1 MPRTITPTFGGANLA
16 LNVEGF
22 LLLVS
27 ATLFLSYVS
36 SLIYSKTRIPDVV
49 WLLSLGYLMG
59 PVLGFFRYEDFIK
72 IFEYLMLVVV
82 ALFSFD
88 TGINVNISSVMR
100 NVVKALT
107 LSAATFVGIIA
118 VVGYSMHY
126 LMPGLFP
133 LLDGMLL
140 GAMIGGLGG
149 ISVTGILD
157 RLKTLVPSV
166 EGDGVLLNLEA
177 TLSDTFRLVAVFTLY
192 NLKKIAPYTME
203 EALKE
208 IVWVF
213 TIATIFGIVVGLL
226 WSEVLDFLWARPFN
240 YMMTIAALFPVYIF
254 SERYIGI
261 SGGAIT
267 ALAFGLAVNNHNYL
281 YRVFGWKRRLKV
293 NKFRIRE
300 FNQEITFLVKAFF
313 FVYIGLIVS
322 LSVEYA
328 VLGVGVVALMLAT
341 RYAVVT
347 GIAGLLRLSAGE
359 KVLSSLIFLQ
369 GTAALVM
376 SQLPR
381 IWDPEMAVF
390 ADPNLFSDL
399 CFPIV
404 IITLISVSIL
414 GPVMASRQLRE

>member
-1 MPRTITPTFGGANLA
+1 VA

-27 ATLFLSYVS
+27 ATLFLSYIS
-36 SLIYSKTRIPDVV
+36 SLIYSKTKIPDIV
-49 WLLSLGYLMG
+49 WLLGLGYILG
-59 PVLGFFRYEDFIK
+59 PVLNFFRYEDFIK
-72 IFEYLMLVVV
+72 IFEYLILVVV
-82 ALFSFD
+82 GLFSFD

-107 LSAATFVGIIA
+107 LSATTFIAIIA
-118 VVGYSMHY
+118 VVGYTMHY
-126 LMPGLFP
+126 LMPSRFP

-157 RLKTLVPSV
+157 RLKTLIPSV
-166 EGDGVLLNLEA
+166 EKDGVVLNLES

-192 NLKKIAPYTME
+192 NLKKIAPYTIE

-240 YMMTIAALFPVYIF
+240 YIMTIAALFPVYIF
-254 SERYIGI
+254 SERYIGNA
-261 SGGAIT
+261 GGAIT

-322 LSVEYA
+322 LSVDYA
-328 VLGVGVVALMLAT
+328 ILGAGVVALMLAT
-341 RYAVVT
+341 RYAVAT
-347 GIAGLLRLSAGE
+347 GVGGLLRFSVGE
-359 KVLSSLIFLQ
+359 KVLSRLIFLQ
-369 GTAALVM
+369 GTSALVM

-381 IWDPEMAVF
+381 IWDPEMVVF

-399 CFPIV
+399 CYPIV
-404 IITLISVSIL
+404 IITLVFVSIL
-414 GPVMASRQLRE
+414 GPVIARRQLRDI

>member
-1 MPRTITPTFGGANLA
+1 MA

-27 ATLFLSYVS
+27 ATLFLSYIS
-36 SLIYSKTRIPDVV
+36 SLIYSKTKIPDIV
-49 WLLSLGYLMG
+49 WLLCLGYVLG
-59 PVLGFFRYEDFIK
+59 PVLNFFRYEDFIK
-72 IFEYLMLVVV
+72 IFEYLILVVV

-88 TGINVNISSVMR
+88 TGINVNISSVMQ
-100 NVVKALT
+100 NIVKALT
-107 LSAATFVGIIA
+107 LSATTFIAIIA

-126 LMPGLFP
+126 LLPSQFP
-133 LLDGMLL
+133 LFDGMLL

-157 RLKTLVPSV
+157 RLKTLIPSV
-166 EGDGVLLNLEA
+166 EKDGVILNLES

-192 NLKKIAPYTME
+192 NLKKLSPYTIE

-213 TIATIFGIVVGLL
+213 TVATIFGIIVGLL
-226 WSEVLDFLWARPFN
+226 WSEVLNFLWARPFN
-240 YMMTIAALFPVYIF
+240 YIMTIAALFPVYIF
-254 SERYIGI
+254 SENYVGNA
-261 SGGAIT
+261 GGAIT

-281 YRVFGWKRRLKV
+281 YRVFGWKRKLKV

-322 LSVEYA
+322 LSMNYA
-328 VLGVGVVALMLAT
+328 ILGVGVVALMLAT
-341 RYAVVT
+341 RYAVAT
-347 GIAGLLRLSAGE
+347 GVGGLLRFSVGE
-359 KVLSSLIFLQ
+359 KVLSRLIFLQ
-369 GTAALVM
+369 GTSALVM

-390 ADPNLFSDL
+390 ADPKVFSDL
-399 CFPIV
+399 CYPIV
-404 IITLISVSIL
+404 IITLVFVSIM
-414 GPVMASRQLRE
+414 GPVIARRQLRDL

>member
-1 MPRTITPTFGGANLA
+1 MA

-27 ATLFLSYVS
+27 ATLFLSYIS
-36 SLIYSKTRIPDVV
+36 SLIYSRTKIPDIV
-49 WLLSLGYLMG
+49 WLLCLGYVLG
-59 PVLGFFRYEDFIK
+59 PVLNFFRYEDFIK
-72 IFEYLMLVVV
+72 IFEYLILVVV

-107 LSAATFVGIIA
+107 LSATTFIAIIA

-126 LMPGLFP
+126 LLPSRFP

-157 RLKTLVPSV
+157 RLKTLIPSV
-166 EGDGVLLNLEA
+166 EKDGVILNLES

-192 NLKKIAPYTME
+192 NLKKLAPYTLE

-208 IVWVF
+208 VVWVF
-213 TIATIFGIVVGLL
+213 TIATIFGIIIGLL
-226 WSEVLDFLWARPFN
+226 WSEVLNLLWARPFN
-240 YMMTIAALFPVYIF
+240 YIMTIAALFPVYIF
-254 SERYIGI
+254 SENYIGNA
-261 SGGAIT
+261 GGAIT
-267 ALAFGLAVNNHNYL
+267 ALAFGLAVNNHNYM

-322 LSVEYA
+322 LSVDYA
-328 VLGVGVVALMLAT
+328 ILGVGVVALMLAT
-341 RYAVVT
+341 RYAVAT
-347 GIAGLLRLSAGE
+347 GVGSLLRFSVGE
-359 KVLSSLIFLQ
+359 KVLSKLIFLQ
-369 GTAALVM
+369 GTSALVM

-399 CFPIV
+399 CYPIV
-404 IITLISVSIL
+404 IITLVFVSIL
-414 GPVMASRQLRE
+414 GPVLAKRQLRDV

>member
-1 MPRTITPTFGGANLA
+1 MA
-16 LNVEGF
+16 LNVEWF

-27 ATLFLSYVS
+27 ATLFLSYIS
-36 SLIYSKTRIPDVV
+36 SLIYSKTKIPDIV
-49 WLLSLGYLMG
+49 WLLCLGYVLG
-59 PVLGFFRYEDFIK
+59 PVLNFFRYEDFIK
-72 IFEYLMLVVV
+72 IFEYLILVVV

-107 LSAATFVGIIA
+107 LSATTFIAIIA

-126 LMPGLFP
+126 LLPNRFP
-133 LLDGMLL
+133 LFDGMLL

-157 RLKTLVPSV
+157 RLKTLIPSV
-166 EGDGVLLNLEA
+166 EKDGVILTLES

-192 NLKKIAPYTME
+192 NLKKLAPYTIE

-208 IVWVF
+208 VVWVF
-213 TIATIFGIVVGLL
+213 TIATIFGVIIGLL
-226 WSEVLDFLWARPFN
+226 WSEVLNFLWARPFN
-240 YMMTIAALFPVYIF
+240 YIMTIAALFPVYIF
-254 SERYIGI
+254 SENYIGNA
-261 SGGAIT
+261 GGAIT
-267 ALAFGLAVNNHNYL
+267 ALAFGLAVNNHNYM

-322 LSVEYA
+322 LSLNYA
-328 VLGVGVVALMLAT
+328 ILGVGVVALMLAT
-341 RYAVVT
+341 RYAVAT
-347 GIAGLLRLSAGE
+347 GVGNLLRFSIGE
-359 KVLSSLIFLQ
+359 KVLSRLIFLQ
-369 GTAALVM
+369 GTSALVM

-381 IWDPEMAVF
+381 IWDPEMVVF
-390 ADPNLFSDL
+390 ADPSIFSDL
-399 CFPIV
+399 CYPIV
-404 IITLISVSIL
+404 IITLIFVSIL
-414 GPVMASRQLRE
+414 GPVIARRQLREF

>member
-1 MPRTITPTFGGANLA
+1 MA

-27 ATLFLSYVS
+27 ATLFLSYIS
-36 SLIYSKTRIPDVV
+36 SLIYSKTKIPDIV
-49 WLLSLGYLMG
+49 WLLCLGYLLG
-59 PVLGFFRYEDFIK
+59 PVLNFFRYEDFIK
-72 IFEYLMLVVV
+72 IFEYLILVVV

-107 LSAATFVGIIA
+107 LSATTFIAIIA

-126 LMPGLFP
+126 LLPSRFP
-133 LLDGMLL
+133 LFDGMLL

-157 RLKTLVPSV
+157 RLKTLIPSV
-166 EGDGVLLNLEA
+166 EKDGVILTLES

-192 NLKKIAPYTME
+192 NLKKLAPYTIE

-208 IVWVF
+208 VVWVF
-213 TIATIFGIVVGLL
+213 TIATIFGVIIGLL
-226 WSEVLDFLWARPFN
+226 WSEVLNFLWARPFN
-240 YMMTIAALFPVYIF
+240 YIMTIAALFPVYIF
-254 SERYIGI
+254 SENYIGNA
-261 SGGAIT
+261 GGAIT
-267 ALAFGLAVNNHNYL
+267 ALAFGLAVNNHNYM

-322 LSVEYA
+322 LSLNYA
-328 VLGVGVVALMLAT
+328 ILGVGVVALMLAT
-341 RYAVVT
+341 RYAVAT
-347 GIAGLLRLSAGE
+347 GVGNLLRFSIGE
-359 KVLSSLIFLQ
+359 KVLSRLIFLQ
-369 GTAALVM
+369 GTSALVM

-381 IWDPEMAVF
+381 IWDPEMVVF
-390 ADPNLFSDL
+390 ADPSIFSDL
-399 CFPIV
+399 CYPIV
-404 IITLISVSIL
+404 IITLIFVSIL
-414 GPVMASRQLRE
+414 GPVIARRQLREF